1 MLSRFIGLRYS
12 FSRQQSHLVA
22 FISRISTLGMVLAV
36 SLLILVTSVMNG
48 FDQALKEKIINIV
61 PHVTLVSD
69 EPLSNWQTLVESAKT
84 HPEVEAASPFSFFQG
99 MLVQG
104 DKIKPLFL
112 TSFDPDEQPEN
123 SLLLQKLKVMGFE
136 GFTHANEIILGEAV
150 ASHLGV
156 NPGES
161 IQFMGANQ
169 SISAPVPIEMKVVGI
184 IRTGTQ
190 MDHKLGLTDRQ
201 TLAKLQGF
209 QDLQAVNGIRL
220 YLKDIFKS
228 QEVAIDQR
236 FALGLPYAS
245 DWTSSLGNLYQ
256 AVQMS
261 RKLIVL
267 LVFIIIAVA
276 AFNLVSTLILAV
288 NDKASDVAILRT
300 LGCTRRQILG
310 IFIFQGAAIGVM
322 GVLFGI
328 VFGVLLS
335 FGLPKLVNWG
345 EQILGSQLLKTE
357 IYPIDYLPTDI
368 RIEDIAVISLMAL
381 GLCLVATIIPAVRAA
396 KLSPARIL
404 RYE

>member
-1 MLSRFIGLRYS
+1 MLSHFIGLRYS

-22 FISRISTLGMVLAV
+22 FISRISTFGMVLAV

-69 EPLSNWQTLVESAKT
+69 TPIDEWQVLLDKAKQHPLVEN
-84 HPEVEAASPFSFFQG
+84 ASPFSFFQG

-104 DKIKPLFL
+104 DKIKPLLL
-112 TSFDPDEQPEN
+112 TSFDLAEQPDS
-123 SLLLQKLKVMGFE
+123 SLLLQKLKQTGFN
-136 GFTHANEIILGEAV
+136 GFTSTNAIILGDAV
-150 ASHLGV
+150 ANHLGV
-156 NPGES
+156 KVGETV
-161 IQFMGANQ
+161 QFMGANQ
-169 SISAPVPIEMKVVGI
+169 SISAPVPSELTVVGI

-190 MDHKLGLTDRQ
+190 MDQKLGLTDRQ

-209 QDLQAVNGIRL
+209 SNLQAVNGIRL
-220 YLKDIFKS
+220 YLTDIFAS
-228 QEVAIDQR
+228 REVAVDQR
-236 FALGLPYAS
+236 FALGLPHVN

-261 RKLIVL
+261 RKLIFL

-288 NDKASDVAILRT
+288 HDKASDVAILRT

-328 VFGVLLS
+328 IFGILLS
-335 FGLPKLVNWG
+335 IGLPKIVNWG
-345 EQILGSQLLKTE
+345 EQLLGSQLLKTE
-357 IYPIDYLPTDI
+357 IYPIDYLPTHI
-368 RIEDIAVISLMAL
+368 RLEDILLISLMAL
-381 GLCLVATIIPAVRAA
+381 GLCLVATIIPAIRAA
-396 KLSPARIL
+396 QLSPAKIL